1 MEKERLLVKRAKRG
15 DTEAFASLYS
25 EVYQDMYRFAFYTL
39 GNREDSKDAVS
50 EAVLSAFSS
59 IKNLRKEEAFRS
71 WIFRILFVKCKE
83 RRREYAN
90 QTLELDE
97 AALNTAFLEGPE
109 EHTLVRKA
117 FFELDQEERLLIGMH
132 LFCGY
137 KSREI
142 AELLHMNENTV
153 RSKESRALKK
163 MGQMLN
169 GEEG

>member
-1 MEKERLLVKRAKRG
+1 MLFR
-15 DTEAFASLYS
+15 S
-25 EVYQDMYRFAFYTL
+25 
-39 GNREDSKDAVS
+39 
-50 EAVLSAFSS
+50 
-59 IKNLRKEEAFRS
+59 KNLRKEEAFRS

>member
-25 EVYQDMYRFAFYTL
+25 EVFQDMYRFAFYTL

-90 QTLELDE
+90 QTLELD
-97 AALNTAFLEGPE
+97 
-109 EHTLVRKA
+109 
-117 FFELDQEERLLIGMH
+117 
-132 LFCGY
+132 
-137 KSREI
+137 
-142 AELLHMNENTV
+142 
-153 RSKESRALKK
+153 
-163 MGQMLN
+163 
-169 GEEG
+169 

>member
-1 MEKERLLVKRAKRG
+1 MEKEQKLVKKAKRG
-15 DTEAFASLYS
+15 DSEAFADLYTN
-25 EVYQDMYRFAFYTL
+25 VYQDMYRFALYTL
-39 GNREDSKDAVS
+39 GHQEDAKDAVS

-59 IKNLRKEEAFRS
+59 IKKLKKEEAFRS

-83 RRREYAN
+83 KRKGYIN
-90 QTLELDE
+90 KTLELDE
-97 AALNTAFLEGPE
+97 TVLETAFLEGPE
-109 EHTLVRKA
+109 EYAVVRRI
-117 FFELDQEERLLIGMH
+117 FFELEQEERLIIGMH

-163 MGQMLN
+163 MALKLN
-169 GEEG
+169 EQEE